1 MENVVMTYLK
11 KLFGSVQKKLSA
23 SLLAM
28 AALVFGSLPAS
39 AALPESVET
48 AVTAVTADVTEAGG
62 LMIGIVLA
70 VLAIRKVISMLR

>member
-1 MENVVMTYLK
+1 MTYLK
-11 KLFGSVQKKLSA
+11 KLFGAISSKC
-23 SLLAM
+23 
-28 AALVFGSLPAS
+28 AAVIAFVVAIAATSHQAS
-39 AALPESVET
+39 AALPASVET